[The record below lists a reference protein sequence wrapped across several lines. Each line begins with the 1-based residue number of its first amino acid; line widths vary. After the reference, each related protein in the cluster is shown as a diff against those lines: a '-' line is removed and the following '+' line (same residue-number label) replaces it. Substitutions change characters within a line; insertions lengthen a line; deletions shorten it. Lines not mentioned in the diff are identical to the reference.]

1 MTEVEGCDLPHPAWY
16 SSYRVESRVLLSL
29 VETLLA
35 SVLNDNKNIN
45 TLKTL
50 TLLDINEIH
59 SSSLANIGT
68 KDSLVTEKVGE
79 LSF

>member
-1 MTEVEGCDLPHPAWY
+1 MQANEKGTV
-16 SSYRVESRVLLSL
+16 
-29 VETLLA
+29 
-35 SVLNDNKNIN
+35 I
-45 TLKTL
+45 L
-50 TLLDINEIH
+50 TLLDMNEMH

>member
-1 MTEVEGCDLPHPAWY
+1 M
-16 SSYRVESRVLLSL
+16 LLSL

>member
-1 MTEVEGCDLPHPAWY
+1 M
-16 SSYRVESRVLLSL
+16 LLSL

-35 SVLNDNKNIN
+35 SVLNDNKTIN